1 MIDFVVLKLPTSHFI
16 SGWRHIRESWHL
28 ITFVRTEDSV
38 YGVGEGTPYGTNIFE
53 DYSTIVKLRKMIIGY
68 SLDEAL
74 RALKEYEYRIL
85 SSTSRVAYGAFLS
98 LESALLDALAKRRKA
113 SIAHLLGGEYRD
125 KVPVVGTVFLKHPFI
140 MVEELNT
147 WISKGVKHI
156 KIKIPCNLDDLERTL
171 RIIRDSLKETDII
184 LRVDANQ
191 CLENYD
197 KAIKAFRIMERHS
210 VDIVEQPLPKNA
222 LKETAKLRK
231 IFYPTIKIMLDESLT
246 RPQDIELFA
255 ELEVADIVNF
265 HPSKFGSLSITR
277 ETMLGSKKYGLET
290 QIGSS
295 LFTEIGLIHYVN
307 LATSMPELDYPLEEI
322 GIYPFYGY
330 SIYQEPIT
338 PKKGMIDAYK
348 YKEIDLSKLTFAILK
363 SVSKHEF
370 SLFNALYQAGKACRS
385 INFLT
390 GCTKKIIGVD

>member
-1 MIDFVVLKLPTSHFI
+1 MIDFAILKLPTSHFI
-16 SGWRHIRESWHL
+16 SGWRHVRESWHL

-85 SSTSRVAYGAFLS
+85 SSTSKVAYGAFLS
-98 LESALLDALAKRRKA
+98 LESALLDALAKRRKTSVA
-113 SIAHLLGGEYRD
+113 NLLGGEYRD
-125 KVPVVGTVFLKHPFI
+125 RVPVVGTVFLKHPFI
-140 MVEELNT
+140 MAEDLNM
-147 WISKGVKHI
+147 WVSKGVKHI

-197 KAIKAFRIMERHS
+197 KAIKAFKIMERHS

-231 IFYPTIKIMLDESLT
+231 IFYPTIKIMLDESLFK
-246 RPQDIELFA
+246 PHDVELFA
-255 ELEVADIVNF
+255 ELEATDIVNF
-265 HPSKFGSLSITR
+265 HPSKLGCLRITR
-277 ETMLGSKKYGLET
+277 ETAMLCQKMGIDV
-290 QIGSS
+290 QIGSA
-295 LFTEIGLIHYVN
+295 LMTEVGLIHYLN
-307 LATSMPELDYPLEEI
+307 LAASMPKLDYPLEEV
-322 GIYPFYGY
+322 GLCNTSYGY
-330 SIYQEPIT
+330 GISCDPSIFSVEKGFLK
-338 PKKGMIDAYK
+338 PKPYIETKSLCLNHANTFSISRMARWHVLEYK
-348 YKEIDLSKLTFAILK
+348 MRTASYNIVAKVFRIA
-363 SVSKHEF
+363 
-370 SLFNALYQAGKACRS
+370 
-385 INFLT
+385 
-390 GCTKKIIGVD
+390 